1 MPKPN
6 LERAM
11 AEAEAK
17 LAELGLVPERPA
29 RTQLKVGAVSYYPST
44 GTVFVDGEDG
54 RRSGAGL
61 GVLEAIL
68 RELGELP
75 ANGGDTAAHPADRRM
90 PTIHLVGVPGGKA
103 R

>member
-17 LAELGLVPERPA
+17 LVELGLVPERPA
-29 RTQLKVGAVSYYPST
+29 RTQLKVGPVSYYPST

-61 GVLEAIL
+61 GVLEAVL
-68 RELGELP
+68 REFGELP
-75 ANGGDTAAHPADRRM
+75 ATGNAATHPADRQM
-90 PTIHLVGVPGGKA
+90 PTIHLVGMSGGKA